1 MPGGRR
7 VYIIGFMGSGK
18 TTAGK
23 NLAAVL
29 GWPFI
34 DLDKKIEERAGK
46 SISEIFSQYGE
57 DHFRMIES
65 ETLKS
70 LENDADAV
78 IATGGG
84 APCYAD
90 NIDYMLATGLAIYLK
105 LTPLQLYS
113 RLSES
118 KGERPLIK
126 NLGKSELLAF
136 IEEKLH
142 IREPW
147 YNKAEMKIE
156 GIHIDIKN
164 LSTIIKAAFNNRK

>member
-18 TTAGK
+18 STAGK

-29 GWPFI
+29 GWHFI
-34 DLDKKIEERAGK
+34 DLDNKIEEKAGK
-46 SISEIFSQYGE
+46 SIPEIFSQAGE

-70 LENDADAV
+70 LENEADAV

-84 APCYAD
+84 TPCYAD
-90 NIDYMLATGLAIYLK
+90 NIDYMLATGITIYLK
-105 LTPLQLYS
+105 ITPLQLYS

-142 IREPW
+142 IRERW
-147 YNKAEMKIE
+147 YNKAELKIE
-156 GIHIDIKN
+156 GIDIDIKN
-164 LSTIIKAAFNNRK
+164 LSSIIKAAFNNRK

>member
-1 MPGGRR
+1 MTGGRR

-23 NLAAVL
+23 NLAAAL
-29 GWPFI
+29 GWLFI
-34 DLDKKIEERAGK
+34 DLDKKIEEKAGK
-46 SISEIFSQYGE
+46 SIPEIFSQDGE

-65 ETLKS
+65 DTLKS
-70 LENDADAV
+70 LENGSDAV

-84 APCYAD
+84 TPCYAD
-90 NIDYMLATGLAIYLK
+90 NTDYMLKTGLTIYLK

-136 IEEKLH
+136 IEEKLS
-142 IREPW
+142 IRECW
-147 YNKAEMKIE
+147 YSKAEMKIE
-156 GIHIDIKN
+156 GIDIDIMN
-164 LSTIIKAAFNNRK
+164 LSSLIKTAFSNRT